1 MLMLLEKKDLFISL
15 LLVEQLMKENGKE
28 VSVMVKEDSA
38 GLMVL
43 VMKVFGKITVPME
56 EENLLILMAMS
67 TKATGLMIK
76 QMVLEYILM

>member
-43 VMKVFGKITVPME
+43 VMKVFGKTTVPME
-56 EENLLILMAMS
+56 
-67 TKATGLMIK
+67 
-76 QMVLEYILM
+76 

>member
-43 VMKVFGKITVPME
+43 VMKVFGKTTVPME
-56 EENLLILMAMS
+56 KENLLILMAMS

-76 QMVLEYILM
+76 QMVSEYILM

>member
-43 VMKVFGKITVPME
+43 VMKVFGKTTVPME

-76 QMVLEYILM
+76 QMVSEYILM